1 LTSSVRLTRRFYRRD
16 PVTLAKALLGQ
27 ILVRRL
33 EDGREL
39 AGKIVEVE
47 AYLGIEDRAAHSF
60 GGHRTARNASMW
72 RDGGHAY
79 VYFTYGM
86 HWCVNVVADREEV
99 PTACLIRALEPL
111 RGIEEM
117 RRRRSGKVS
126 PARLRA
132 TDLCSGPAKLTQALA
147 IDRKLDGV
155 DLVESSALCI
165 VRGARSTPRIGES
178 PRIGV
183 ANAREWAGKPLR
195 FFIEGNP
202 HVSGQK
208 NRGRRSP
215 QETTP
220 SSRGEK
226 RFAALPFS

>member
-1 LTSSVRLTRRFYRRD
+1 MKGLPSSQRLTRRFFRRD
-16 PVTLAKALLGQ
+16 PVTLSKALLGQ

-33 EDGREL
+33 DDGREL

-60 GGHRTARNASMW
+60 GGRRTARNASMW
-72 RDGGHAY
+72 GDGGHAY

-126 PARLRA
+126 PNRLRV

-155 DLVESSALCI
+155 DLVEGGELYI
-165 VRGARSTPRIGES
+165 VRGSRSRPGIGRS

-183 ANAREWAGKPLR
+183 AYAKEWAGKPLR
-195 FFIEGNP
+195 FFLAGNP
-202 HVSGQK
+202 HVSG
-208 NRGRRSP
+208 
-215 QETTP
+215 
-220 SSRGEK
+220 
-226 RFAALPFS
+226 

>member
-1 LTSSVRLTRRFYRRD
+1 LASSARLTRRFYRRD

-60 GGHRTARNASMW
+60 GGRRTPRNASMW
-72 RDGGHAY
+72 GDAGHAY

-86 HWCVNVVADREEV
+86 HWCLNVVSDREDV

-111 RGIEEM
+111 EGIEEM
-117 RRRRSGKVS
+117 TKRRGRGREK
-126 PARLRA
+126 
-132 TDLCSGPAKLTQALA
+132 DLCSGPAKLTQALG
-147 IDRKLDGV
+147 IDRGLDGA
-155 DLVESSALCI
+155 DLVESGELYI
-165 VRGARSTPRIGES
+165 VRGTRSRGGIGRS

-183 ANAREWAGKPLR
+183 AYAKEWARKPLR
-195 FFIEGNP
+195 FYLRGNP
-202 HVSGQK
+202 HVSG
-208 NRGRRSP
+208 
-215 QETTP
+215 
-220 SSRGEK
+220 
-226 RFAALPFS
+226 

>member
-1 LTSSVRLTRRFYRRD
+1 MKRLPRTERLTRRFYRRD

-60 GGHRTARNASMW
+60 GGRRTARNASMW
-72 RDGGHAY
+72 GDGGHAY

-86 HWCVNVVADREEV
+86 HWCVNVVANREEV

-117 RRRRSGKVS
+117 RRRRSGKLS
-126 PARLRA
+126 PQRLRA

-147 IDRKLDGV
+147 IDRNLDGV
-155 DLVESSALCI
+155 DLVEGGELYV
-165 VRGARSTPRIGES
+165 VRGPRSRRDIGRS

-183 ANAREWAGKPLR
+183 AYAKEWAGKPLR
-195 FFIEGNP
+195 FFLEGNP
-202 HVSGQK
+202 HVSG
-208 NRGRRSP
+208 
-215 QETTP
+215 
-220 SSRGEK
+220 
-226 RFAALPFS
+226 